1 MSMRYRCKGNC
12 KKSYNAHDHRILRQ
26 LPLRLQAEFPA
37 YLTYRSAIS
46 KEVGA
51 LLRICVQNATGPK
64 RFAQILREMH
74 TLKHSRLELQY
85 LDAVSSEAR
94 YPSLLSSFGR
104 NKPDVFSKFG
114 DRANYAGYVPSA
126 NYLRYVYTSV
136 IEAVRPHMDK
146 QMMLLDGKVLKGDHS
161 FKIVKH
167 IAKVGKEP
175 TFSAMYTVCNEYE
188 EIRMQVLTPTKS
200 LSHLHEPF
208 ENLVRSYETY
218 GNALPD
224 IFFTDNVRG
233 DKNFLESMLPSLI
246 TNP

>member
-1 MSMRYRCKGNC
+1 M
-12 KKSYNAHDHRILRQ
+12 
-26 LPLRLQAEFPA
+26 E
-37 YLTYRSAIS
+37 
-46 KEVGA
+46 
-51 LLRICVQNATGPK
+51 
-64 RFAQILREMH
+64 QIRTM
-74 TLKHSRLELQY
+74 
-85 LDAVSSEAR
+85 V
-94 YPSLLSSFGR
+94 
-104 NKPDVFSKFG
+104 
-114 DRANYAGYVPSA
+114 
-126 NYLRYVYTSV
+126 
-136 IEAVRPHMDK
+136 DK

-246 TNP
+246 TNPELASDTTAELSSLSIPDDTGIY